1 MKSILS
7 SKNSWEVSKEDEC
20 NVIVKK
26 WQMYFQVS
34 DYKGKHFL
42 ELNNDNNEPICSI
55 YSKGGAW
62 LKHFGF
68 SNSLCACITRLIT
81 NHAITN
87 HAPIGEYRLRFFP
100 NEPLTCPCGNF
111 PIETRAHG
119 FFFFFFKSTIYYAG
133 RDGRPR

>member
-1 MKSILS
+1 
-7 SKNSWEVSKEDEC
+7 
-20 NVIVKK
+20 
-26 WQMYFQVS
+26 MYFQVS

-42 ELNNDNNEPICSI
+42 ELNNNNNEPICSI

-68 SNSLCACITRLIT
+68 SNSLCTCITRL
-81 NHAITN
+81 ITN

-100 NEPLTCPCGNF
+100 NKPLTCPCGNF

-119 FFFFFFKSTIYYAG
+119 FFFFFLNQQFIMRGAMADRGSYLVATVH
-133 RDGRPR
+133 